1 MATRP
6 TFNPHDQDRLLRA
19 MGEARRELCDAA
31 IKMQSR
37 SLTKAG
43 AQTVIG
49 NIDEMAFLLTGYRKF
64 YQGNAAQHV
73 LDHAGNAAAERSR
86 VTPPRCCAEAGRS

>member
-1 MATRP
+1 
-6 TFNPHDQDRLLRA
+6 
-19 MGEARRELCDAA
+19 
-31 IKMQSR
+31 MQSR

-64 YQGNAAQHV
+64 YQGKPPHSTSWTTPA
-73 LDHAGNAAAERSR
+73 
-86 VTPPRCCAEAGRS
+86 TPPPNDPE

>member
-37 SLTKAG
+37 PLTKAG

-64 YQGNAAQHV
+64 YQGKPPHSTSWTTPA
-73 LDHAGNAAAERSR
+73 
-86 VTPPRCCAEAGRS
+86 TPPPNDPE

>member
-1 MATRP
+1 MIAPP
-6 TFNPHDQDRLLRA
+6 TFSPQDQDRLLKT
-19 MGEARRELCDAA
+19 MGEARRALCDAA

-43 AQTVIG
+43 AVTVIG

-64 YQGNAAQHV
+64 YQGKPHSTSWTTP
-73 LDHAGNAAAERSR
+73 E
-86 VTPPRCCAEAGRS
+86 TPPPNDPE

>member
-1 MATRP
+1 
-6 TFNPHDQDRLLRA
+6 

-43 AQTVIG
+43 AETIIG

-64 YQGNAAQHV
+64 YQGKPHSTSWTTPA
-73 LDHAGNAAAERSR
+73 
-86 VTPPRCCAEAGRS
+86 TPPPNDPE

>member
-43 AQTVIG
+43 AETVIG

-64 YQGNAAQHV
+64 YQGNRRTAR
-73 LDHAGNAAAERSR
+73 LG
-86 VTPPRCCAEAGRS
+86 PRRQRRRRTIPSNPS